1 MKNIIDYVENELSTM
16 DEKQFNPVDSLIL
29 SQVAYFELEGL
40 VGGLNPRKANIRFID
55 LLKSENFDRML
66 GSLIYPKLNKDLL
79 FALACSPRFRNI
91 QINFFEKKL
100 DINTEKQFAAITYI
114 LDKHTAYIAFRG
126 TDDSIIGWKEDFNMA
141 FLSPIPSHIEGVNYV
156 NKISKLLKH
165 NLYIGG
171 HSKGGNIA
179 VYSAMNCKQII
190 FPRIIQVFSHDG
202 PGFRNEVIECPNFYK
217 IKNKIHKTIPYS
229 SIVGMILEYHEDYNV
244 VNSRGLSIFQ
254 HNPFKWEIVD
264 RDFNYVKDVS
274 AYSKHFNKTFNK
286 WLNNISDD
294 KRKLFIDSLFQ
305 VLTSTNVDG
314 FSQLIDDWKLNI
326 PIILDS
332 LKNLDP
338 EIKSM
343 IIQLLKELRNIY
355 IKDLYPFENLTKI
368 KFPKKSIVTR
378 KLILKSYS
386 NKKNYCTLKIKNTN
400 NKQ

>member
-1 MKNIIDYVENELSTM
+1 
-16 DEKQFNPVDSLIL
+16 
-29 SQVAYFELEGL
+29 
-40 VGGLNPRKANIRFID
+40 
-55 LLKSENFDRML
+55 
-66 GSLIYPKLNKDLL
+66 
-79 FALACSPRFRNI
+79 
-91 QINFFEKKL
+91 
-100 DINTEKQFAAITYI
+100 
-114 LDKHTAYIAFRG
+114 
-126 TDDSIIGWKEDFNMA
+126 
-141 FLSPIPSHIEGVNYV
+141 
-156 NKISKLLKH
+156 
-165 NLYIGG
+165 
-171 HSKGGNIA
+171 
-179 VYSAMNCKQII
+179 
-190 FPRIIQVFSHDG
+190 
-202 PGFRNEVIECPNFYK
+202 
-217 IKNKIHKTIPYS
+217 
-229 SIVGMILEYHEDYNV
+229 MILEYHEDYNV

-355 IKDLYPFENLTKI
+355 IKNLYPFENLTKI
-368 KFPKKSIVTR
+368 KFPKKSMVTR

-386 NKKNYCTLKIKNTN
+386 NKKN
-400 NKQ
+400 